1 MDIRAKLPCFDNKQ
15 VTIRTAGMLSGP
27 KLLVNG
33 MELPRSK
40 GAFRTV
46 NDNGIEVPLKF
57 KARFFDPIP
66 NVVVAGSV
74 VQIAPSMSWYEY
86 AWMMLP
92 IFLALAGGLLGAL
105 IGLPAIYA
113 SSHIFRSDRP
123 VAVRYLLT
131 GVISAC
137 SVVVYIFTAA
147 TVWHALKI

>member
-1 MDIRAKLPCFDNKQ
+1 MDIRAKLPGFDNKQ

-33 MELPRSK
+33 RELSRSK
-40 GAFRTV
+40 GAFRAV
-46 NDNGIEVPLKF
+46 NDSGVEVPLKF

-66 NVVVAGSV
+66 NVVVAGNV
-74 VQIAPSMSWYEY
+74 VQIVPSMSWYEY

-92 IFLALAGGLLGAL
+92 IILAFAGGLLGAL

-137 SVVVYIFTAA
+137 SVVVYIFMAA
-147 TVWHALKI
+147 TVWRALKP

>member
-1 MDIRAKLPCFDNKQ
+1 MDIRAQLPGFANKQ

-33 MELPRSK
+33 LELRK
-40 GAFRTV
+40 ANGAFRAV
-46 NDNGIEVPLKF
+46 NDSGMEVPLKF
-57 KARFFDPIP
+57 KTRFFDPIP

-74 VQIAPSMSWYEY
+74 VQVAPPLPWYEY

-92 IFLALAGGLLGAL
+92 IFLAVAGGLIGAL
-105 IGLPAIYA
+105 FGIPAIYA

-131 GVISAC
+131 GIISAC
-137 SVVVYIFTAA
+137 SVVAYIFTAA
-147 TVWHALKI
+147 TVLSAFKH